1 MGEYADEI
9 IDSYIDGYRGLPYGV
24 NRWPSNRKAKGKR
37 MTEFTTVFVTG
48 TIYWAKIL
56 GNPVQNYEQT
66 AREWTFDFVPDDTS
80 FLKEH
85 RLLDRLK
92 EDKKGTI
99 KGDYL
104 HLKKPEKDSQGKL
117 NDPIAVYDKD
127 DTAWDK
133 DVKIGNG
140 SKVVAKLTI
149 ANWGKGKKSSI
160 WTKAIRVEEL
170 VPYVTSEF
178 GAFDGSAGEAA
189 PTKKAKS
196 PAKAEGLADLE
207 DDIPF

>member
-1 MGEYADEI
+1 
-9 IDSYIDGYRGLPYGV
+9 
-24 NRWPSNRKAKGKR
+24 

-56 GNPVQNYEQT
+56 GNPVNNYEGT
-66 AREWTFDFVPDDTS
+66 AKEWTFDFVPDSTD

-104 HLKKPEKDSQGKL
+104 HLKKPEKDSEGRT
-117 NDPIAVYDKD
+117 NEPIAVYNSD
-127 DTAWDK
+127 DEAWDK

-140 SKVVAKLTI
+140 SKVLAKLTI

-178 GAFDGSAGEAA
+178 GGYEGGSTTAST
-189 PTKKAKS
+189 TKKVKS
-196 PAKAEGLADLE
+196 PAKAEGLADLD